1 MVIVSRTLKNQS
13 MNFKKILFYQLLLT
27 FILCPLML
35 SAQAD
40 KKAVKSQFSCV
51 SWDKLSMKELFFRD
65 GKKFT
70 PLRVRAKN
78 RSELYPLGKNQALE
92 LYVKLE
98 DGEEEEYSL
107 VGKASIPE
115 NSGRVLFFIT
125 EVKSPKN
132 SRGLPLS
139 ISGID
144 DSLKTFPPGSF
155 RFMNNTSVPLTVIFD
170 KQKKNIPPRK
180 MSVIK
185 FNSPS
190 GGGLIPFYIRGP
202 KGEDLYEN
210 RLFGKPTGRDMI
222 FIGAPSRRGGRLN
235 ILLLPQI
242 VARPSKALNR

>member
-1 MVIVSRTLKNQS
+1 MGVIYRILKNQS

-27 FILCPLML
+27 VVFLPITL

-40 KKAVKSQFSCV
+40 KQAVKSQFSCV
-51 SWDKLSMKELFFRD
+51 SWNKLSMAELFFRN
-65 GKKFT
+65 GKKFM
-70 PLRVRAKN
+70 PLRVKAKN
-78 RSELYPLGKNQALE
+78 RSELYPLGKSQALE
-92 LYVKLE
+92 VYVKAE
-98 DGEEEEYSL
+98 EGEEEEYRM

-115 NSGRVLFFIT
+115 NSGRVLFLIA

-132 SRGLPLS
+132 ASDLPLR

-144 DSLKTFPPGSF
+144 DGLKTFPPGSF
-155 RFMNNTSVPLTVIFD
+155 RFMNNTRAPLTVIFD

-185 FNSPS
+185 FKASS
-190 GGGLIPFYIRGP
+190 DGGLIPFYIRGP

-210 RLFGKPTGRDMI
+210 RLFGRPTGRDML
-222 FIGAPSRRGGRLN
+222 FIGNPTRKGGRLN

-242 VARPSKALNR
+242 VAPRLRASQ